1 MPGEMTEKTKRLF
14 LIFKDAVQRERDA
27 QILYKQA
34 AALCDDKA
42 LKELLMSFHKDEAR
56 HEKMLVQRYNRLR
69 KKYNVS
75 EG

>member
-1 MPGEMTEKTKRLF
+1 MPGEMTQNTKRLF

-42 LKELLMSFHKDEAR
+42 LKELLMSFHKDETR
-56 HEKMLVQRYNRLR
+56 HEKALVQRYNRLR